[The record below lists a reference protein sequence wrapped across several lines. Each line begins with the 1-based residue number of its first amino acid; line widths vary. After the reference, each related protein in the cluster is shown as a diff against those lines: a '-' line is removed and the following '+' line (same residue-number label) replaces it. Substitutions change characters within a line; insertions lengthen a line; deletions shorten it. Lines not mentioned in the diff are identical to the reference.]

1 MTTEE
6 RIRLM
11 RMKAKLEAST
21 VANEARWGDGSS
33 ERLSNIYDKLDREIL
48 WLPQD
53 ELYFNAKQGRGVTM
67 NNTFS
72 TEMILGITKDFSL
85 AERLRLALL
94 ILGVQYSN
102 TDTYGEQV
110 IYTGMKYDEDVN
122 NLVKIE
128 KAK

>member
-1 MTTEE
+1 MC
-6 RIRLM
+6 
-11 RMKAKLEAST
+11 
-21 VANEARWGDGSS
+21 
-33 ERLSNIYDKLDREIL
+33 SNSQIEVILDLI
-48 WLPQD
+48 
-53 ELYFNAKQGRGVTM
+53 
-67 NNTFS
+67 
-72 TEMILGITKDFSL
+72 KDFSL

-110 IYTGMKYDEDVN
+110 IYTGMKYDEDGN